1 MNNKGFTL
9 VEVIVTIVILGI
21 TTMVAL
27 PVVSTLQGQL
37 NNNKYKV
44 YQESLESS
52 AKLYTDSYDYD
63 MFGRKL
69 QGCVKLTYNDL
80 ADKKL
85 LSDIELDKN
94 ITCDNNDTFVTVI
107 KTNDTYTYQSSL
119 KCTDENGN
127 IVFEKSDVTNSCP
140 DSDDENTISIVPN
153 PEEQPTPVSKLNE
166 KIRVNSSYGFCS
178 NISFNYQWISK
189 SEGVENTASKL
200 YEFKN
205 AESTIINST
214 HLNTKNIKLPEQSG
228 VYTLKIV
235 PEHVCDAQ
243 ANNFYTSNYEE
254 NDKLFV
260 FDFDKPTISVD
271 YDMNKSTNN
280 VTLKLTDNMGVTKYA
295 FVTSEA
301 PSNSDWKNVD
311 GCSDKKN
318 CSIKV
323 TVPAG
328 TYKFYAKDEAG
339 NKSDIS
345 KEIKID
351 RPTAPVIAG
360 GASGWYNT
368 NRIIW
373 VTTESSSLVGIAKYQ
388 YCISNSNSSS
398 SCSWTDLY
406 NNTDG
411 VSNSGLDVAFY
422 HSRYEDLKNTF
433 GGSVFS
439 LNDHYTRFGRNEG
452 RYLNPASDPDS
463 NWSNWIRSSQNFSYE
478 GNKYVFFRAVTV
490 GGLNS
495 PASNAQ
501 HLKIDK
507 TKPVVSFSTSSTS
520 SAINVTASASDNL
533 SSIKTYYYKI
543 DNNNYVSKNTNTH
556 SFTGLG
562 SSSSHTIS
570 VYVVDGAGN
579 KSDVATK
586 NASTLAMTFG
596 EYLRT
601 KKTRGFNT
609 NVLGRMYRYTGGAAD
624 NYVCIGTNNKSAC
637 VNNKNA
643 YMYRVIGVVQT
654 GDNAMGTSSDMV
666 KVIKASISDYVP
678 WGDYSRDVF
687 WNSCNV
693 RSYVNNINYGGT
705 YENMIANI
713 NWRHGTN
720 MRHTNN
726 AQTMFNIEAS
736 WGWTSTSKKAIM
748 YASDYLFATGNANQV
763 CTDDAGAS
771 ACTSSWIYLG
781 GGDGDKKHFE
791 YTMDYSST
799 SVIGSHATLIIR
811 NFTIVNDKAGA
822 LWPEGTSIARRVRP
836 VFYLKKAVYY
846 SSGSGTS
853 NDPFIIK

>member
-1 MNNKGFTL
+1 MKKKNRGFTL
-9 VEVIVTIVILGI
+9 VEVIVTVVILGI
-21 TTMVAL
+21 TTTVAL

-214 HLNTKNIKLPEQSG
+214 KLETKPIKIPEKSG
-228 VYTLKIV
+228 IYTLKIV

-311 GCSDKKN
+311 ACSDKKN
-318 CSIKV
+318 CNMTI

-328 TYKFYAKDEAG
+328 TYNFYVKDQAG
-339 NKSDIS
+339 NDDHVS
-345 KEIKID
+345 KVIKID
-351 RPTAPVIAG
+351 RPTAPVITG
-360 GASGWYNT
+360 GANGWYST
-368 NRIIW
+368 NRVIW
-373 VTTESSSLVGIAKYQ
+373 VTTESTTLGKISKYQ

-501 HLKIDK
+501 HLMIDK
-507 TKPVVSFSTSSTS
+507 SRPTVSAFNVASTRSFNSRYVNISVSGSDTGGSGVKQVCYSLNNNVNNCNWANTSNSNSFSATFSAAEGSGTNYTVYAFVRDNAGNVSTSSSRGYRLYSNCTNKKLNCNHGWDDGS
-520 SAINVTASASDNL
+520 RPCTVGHGNGWG
-533 SSIKTYYYKI
+533 KKGRYCYYFDVY
-543 DNNNYVSKNTNTH
+543 
-556 SFTGLG
+556 TGARCN
-562 SSSSHTIS
+562 S
-570 VYVVDGAGN
+570 
-579 KSDVATK
+579 
-586 NASTLAMTFG
+586 
-596 EYLRT
+596 ELRT
-601 KKTRGFNT
+601 CPCDSWCDRDGMTNIPFDPAHKPQFNKYWQ
-609 NVLGRMYRYTGGAAD
+609 G
-624 NYVCIGTNNKSAC
+624 
-637 VNNKNA
+637 
-643 YMYRVIGVVQT
+643 
-654 GDNAMGTSSDMV
+654 
-666 KVIKASISDYVP
+666 
-678 WGDYSRDVF
+678 
-687 WNSCNV
+687 
-693 RSYVNNINYGGT
+693 YGG
-705 YENMIANI
+705 
-713 NWRHGTN
+713 
-720 MRHTNN
+720 
-726 AQTMFNIEAS
+726 S
-736 WGWTSTSKKAIM
+736 
-748 YASDYLFATGNANQV
+748 
-763 CTDDAGAS
+763 C
-771 ACTSSWIYLG
+771 
-781 GGDGDKKHFE
+781 
-791 YTMDYSST
+791 
-799 SVIGSHATLIIR
+799 
-811 NFTIVNDKAGA
+811 
-822 LWPEGTSIARRVRP
+822 VRP
-836 VFYLKKAVYY
+836 FCDSVLCA
-846 SSGSGTS
+846 
-853 NDPFIIK
+853 NDACRPASEY